1 MIMEKNRDQKHR
13 EDSEIIKEIL
23 RGSGPAMN
31 ELIKKYQ
38 KRVYNT
44 DYGMSLNYDTAWD
57 ISQEAFV
64 KAVRALPSFRGDS
77 SFWTFLCRIVINTFY
92 DHKRK
97 VKSPGYAA
105 NFSDYSDDEDKRMF
119 EVRDVINIEEDF
131 EKKELKDRLKSALSA
146 LTDAQRQVFILKNN
160 EGLKIR
166 EIAGVLNISE
176 GTVKSHLNRSVE
188 KIKNELGGIL

>member
-1 MIMEKNRDQKHR
+1 
-13 EDSEIIKEIL
+13 
-23 RGSGPAMN
+23 
-31 ELIKKYQ
+31 
-38 KRVYNT
+38 
-44 DYGMSLNYDTAWD
+44 
-57 ISQEAFV
+57 
-64 KAVRALPSFRGDS
+64 
-77 SFWTFLCRIVINTFY
+77 
-92 DHKRK
+92 
-97 VKSPGYAA
+97 
-105 NFSDYSDDEDKRMF
+105 MF

>member
-1 MIMEKNRDQKHR
+1 MEKSSDQKYR
-13 EDSEIIKEIL
+13 EDNEIIKEIL
-23 RGSGPAMN
+23 QGNGPAMN

-44 DYGMSLNYDTAWD
+44 AYGMSLNYDTAWD

-77 SFWTFLCRIVINTFY
+77 SFWTFLYRIVINTFY
-92 DHKRK
+92 DYKRR
-97 VKSPGYAA
+97 VKSTGYAG
-105 NFSDYSDDEDKRMF
+105 NFSDYSDDDDKRTF

-131 EKKELKDRLKSALSA
+131 EKKELKDRLKSALSV

-188 KIKNELGGIL
+188 KIKNELGGVL